1 MIMGFENI
9 PTSPDSE
16 APLSRHEKNIEKKR
30 EAFARETEEK
40 SKALSISS
48 EEYTDAYARN
58 EKDDR
63 ERMDG
68 RSKKTV
74 EKMFELGGITGEEK
88 NIGLHDRT
96 ELQHKSDELKHQKE
110 EVERQKELAD
120 HDSLTGLL
128 IRRAFEEEV
137 AKRQVVIQR
146 LENSEEYTGTDQ
158 RKDRRR
164 ERPPYYSLLF
174 IDADHFKSV
183 NDTYGH
189 SVGDKVLQEIAST
202 LQENLRAKDALNT
215 LIARWGGE
223 EIVAIVQEDIDTT
236 CSIAE
241 RIREAIE
248 KKVFNEMPGRKITVS
263 IGIAPYDKDLSRHV
277 KTADMAVYA
286 AKGDISS
293 SQKIGNELNTSGLD
307 ISIQLPETSKTRN
320 QIWFVKDSIL
330 SKYTPSK
337 ESLR

>member
-1 MIMGFENI
+1 M
-9 PTSPDSE
+9 PTSSDSE
-16 APLSRHEKNIEKKR
+16 TYLSRHKKNIEKKR

-40 SKALSISS
+40 SKALSISP

-58 EKDDR
+58 EKNDR
-63 ERMDG
+63 ERMSE
-68 RSKKTV
+68 RSSKTV
-74 EKMFELGGITGEEK
+74 KRMFEIGNIVGEEK

-96 ELQHKSDELKHQKE
+96 ELQYKSDEL
-110 EVERQKELAD
+110 ERQKELAD

-128 IRRAFEEEV
+128 SRRAFEEEV
-137 AKRQVVIQR
+137 AKRQAVIQR
-146 LENSEEYTGTDQ
+146 LENSEEYAGTDH
-158 RKDRRR
+158 RKDRRK
-164 ERPPYYSLLF
+164 EKPPYYSLLF

-202 LQENLRAKDALNT
+202 LQEKLRAKDTINT

-223 EIVAIVQEDIDTT
+223 EIVAIVQADIDTT

-248 KKVFNEMPGRKITVS
+248 KKVFNEMPRRKITVS
-263 IGIAPYDKDLSRHV
+263 IGIAPYDKNLARHV

-286 AKGDISS
+286 AKGDVTS
-293 SQKIGNELNTSGLD
+293 SQKIGNELSASGLD
-307 ISIQLPETSKTRN
+307 ISIQHPGTSETRN
-320 QIWFVKDSIL
+320 QIWFVKDGTL
-330 SKYTPSK
+330 SKFKPKKPEVS
-337 ESLR
+337 ES

>member
-1 MIMGFENI
+1 M
-9 PTSPDSE
+9 PTSSDSE
-16 APLSRHEKNIEKKR
+16 TYLSRHEKNTEKKR

-40 SKALSISS
+40 SKALSISP

-58 EKDDR
+58 EKNDR
-63 ERMDG
+63 ERMSE
-68 RSKKTV
+68 RSSKTV
-74 EKMFELGGITGEEK
+74 KRMFEIGNIVGEEK

-96 ELQHKSDELKHQKE
+96 ELQYKSDEL
-110 EVERQKELAD
+110 ERQKELAD

-128 IRRAFEEEV
+128 SRRAFEEEV
-137 AKRQVVIQR
+137 AKRQAVIQR
-146 LENSEEYTGTDQ
+146 LENSEEYAGTDH
-158 RKDRRR
+158 RKDRRK
-164 ERPPYYSLLF
+164 EKPPYYSLLF

-202 LQENLRAKDALNT
+202 LQEKLRAKDTINT

-223 EIVAIVQEDIDTT
+223 EIVAIVQADIDTT

-248 KKVFNEMPGRKITVS
+248 KKVFNEMPRRKITVS
-263 IGIAPYDKDLSRHV
+263 IGIAPYDKNLARHV

-286 AKGDISS
+286 AKGDVTS
-293 SQKIGNELNTSGLD
+293 SQKIGNELSASGLD
-307 ISIQLPETSKTRN
+307 ISIQHPGTSETRN
-320 QIWFVKDSIL
+320 QIWFVKDGTL
-330 SKYTPSK
+330 SKFKPKKPEVS
-337 ESLR
+337 ES